1 MQPPPPAPLPAPAT
15 AVRPVSIFADGL
27 FGKER
32 RSRPF
37 DDDALLQTDEEFAQC
52 SPLLG
57 VKLGVAKRF
66 SNDWELAGAAGVAF
80 SLVSKDEK
88 VREHALFVDIEANKW
103 IGRGFVGLG
112 ATFWDLTRSDT
123 FTPGALV
130 HVGLPLW
137 DTARFP
143 TYFLVEGRVFF
154 DGVDDIDNN
163 YQFWGGVRVRF

>member
-1 MQPPPPAPLPAPAT
+1 M
-15 AVRPVSIFADGL
+15 RPVSIFADGL

-66 SNDWELAGAAGVAF
+66 ANDWELAGAAGVAF

-163 YQFWGGVRVRF
+163 YQFWGGVRIRF